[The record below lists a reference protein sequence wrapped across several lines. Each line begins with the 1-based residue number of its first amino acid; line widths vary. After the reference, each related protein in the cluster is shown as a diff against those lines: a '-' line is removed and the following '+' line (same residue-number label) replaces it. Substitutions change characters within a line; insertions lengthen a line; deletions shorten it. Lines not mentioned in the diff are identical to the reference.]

1 MLTLESLASSNID
14 DSIDPFTNRL
24 LEFEVP
30 IMSHD
35 IISSIY
41 IMYTQEGGE
50 FIPVKVDREI
60 LKSIPKSEVII
71 KNWGPRGG
79 NQYYKLL
86 LPEVQITLCKQCQQV
101 SNSSCFVLY
110 SGKVAGAKFSQ
121 FSLV

>member
-1 MLTLESLASSNID
+1 MC
-14 DSIDPFTNRL
+14 
-24 LEFEVP
+24 
-30 IMSHD
+30 
-35 IISSIY
+35 
-41 IMYTQEGGE
+41 TQEGGE